1 MFEKVSMTANVKSQ
15 CLRNRHT
22 EMPNTNK
29 EPDEDEDDTE
39 LRHQRDNPQT
49 VRGGSGDLNNNQ

>member
-1 MFEKVSMTANVKSQ
+1 MTANVKSQ